1 MFSVPLRNCSIFI
14 SVREGES
21 GGVSAVT
28 PFSVPPAQKKP
39 APHATLRF
47 GLSKGG
53 VARQNARLKC
63 KERDDVEVRGSVCS
77 CMFLATSSSPRRFRL
92 VWNEIGRSQPI
103 LRRKPSGP
111 WGDLMTTTIST
122 RHSRCSGAFGR
133 ILQTDCIPARP
144 TSSCNNIEIVRLIQD
159 AKAGY
164 WRS

>member
-1 MFSVPLRNCSIFI
+1 MVDAGCLLFRT
-14 SVREGES
+14 R
-21 GGVSAVT
+21 SAV
-28 PFSVPPAQKKP
+28 PSAWLFFK
-39 APHATLRF
+39 
-47 GLSKGG
+47 LSL
-53 VARQNARLKC
+53 VMNRLKC